1 MPSPTPD
8 SVVTLRE
15 ITSGNLNAILALSVL
30 DSQKHLVASNERS
43 LAQAHFEESAWFRAV
58 YADDEPAG
66 FVMLHDETLR
76 AEPREPGSLFLWRM
90 MVDQRFQGMGFGER
104 AMQLLIAYART
115 RPHVKRFL
123 TSWHHGEGSAEGFY
137 LKLGFIPTAVN
148 DEGEMQAYL
157 DL

>member
-1 MPSPTPD
+1 MPAITRG

-15 ITSGNLNAILALSVL
+15 ITSENLNAILALSVH

-58 YADDEPAG
+58 YADEEPVG

-76 AEPREPGSLFLWRM
+76 AEPREQGYVFLWRM
-90 MVDQRFQGMGFGER
+90 MVDGRFQGMGFGER
-104 AMQLLIAYART
+104 AMELLIDHTRT

-137 LKLGFIPTAVN
+137 RKLGFIATSVN